1 MGLIA
6 NYKCLSDKN
15 LNELKAFHT
24 GKGETIEDIEENNK
38 DFEILLDLDKMWD
51 VLHFVLTGT
60 SASEPIKN
68 NCFSEAILG
77 ISHIEEVEDF
87 IAYTEKSRIKDIL
100 LALDNFDIEKAMESF
115 SMEECKKANIYPDIW
130 DYEEE
135 SEEIEE
141 EIMDYF
147 QNMKDFYRKILEVNG
162 NVLITI
168 C

>member
-6 NYKCLSDKN
+6 NYKYLSDKN
-15 LNELKAFHT
+15 LNELKALYT
-24 GKGETIEDIEENNK
+24 ENTESITDIEENKN
-38 DFEILLDLDKMWD
+38 DLEILLDLDKMWD
-51 VLHFVLTGT
+51 ALHFVLTGA
-60 SASEPIKN
+60 SASEPIKDN
-68 NCFSEAILG
+68 YFSEAVLG

-100 LALDNFDIEKAMESF
+100 LALDNFDMEKAMESF

-141 EIMDYF
+141 ELMDYF
-147 QNMKDFYRKILEVNG
+147 QNMKDFYRKILEANG
-162 NVLITI
+162 NVLVTI